1 MRRRLPAP
9 TVSAKSASSF
19 SKTGLL
25 TPSDKYQTVSP
36 ACRLNEGGDVEP
48 FVAMM
53 AKRQRPLADRRPDP
67 AAHRFQAE
75 AMLVARPDLNG
86 LVRMVPRFF
95 GGDIR
100 ELFLKAGA
108 PPGCRRRS
116 PSAAAP

>member
-1 MRRRLPAP
+1 
-9 TVSAKSASSF
+9 
-19 SKTGLL
+19 
-25 TPSDKYQTVSP
+25 
-36 ACRLNEGGDVEP
+36 
-48 FVAMM
+48 MM

-100 ELFLKAGA
+100 ELFLKASSSSTLAAFGFLGRGA
-108 PPGCRRRS
+108 WIDQHSFFNASQPRG
-116 PSAAAP
+116 A